1 MSNTLLEFKNLVTE
15 FHTEGT
21 TVKAVNDISFTLNKG
36 ETVGIVGE
44 SGSGKSVTSLSA
56 MRLIPSPPGII
67 SGGSIIFHKKNKEKV
82 DLLKISE
89 DQMRSYRGN
98 DLAMIFQE
106 PMTSLNPVFTCG
118 DQVLEAIVLHQK
130 LNKKKAKKLTIELFK
145 KVQLPDPERIFNTY
159 PHQISG
165 GQKQRVMI
173 AMAMSCEPSVLIAD
187 EPTTALDVTVQKTIL
202 QLMQELQREKD
213 MGILFIT
220 HDLGVI
226 AELADK
232 VVVMYKGKI
241 VEQGNVWEIF
251 TNPKHPYTKGLL
263 ACRPP
268 LNKRYT
274 FLPTVKDF
282 MQVDEN
288 GKIID
293 TNISVEDFTKDLEIS
308 SAEREKKQKI
318 LFEKDP
324 VLQIKNLKT
333 YFPISNSTKIP
344 FTLQL
349 GLFGKEQK
357 VKLGKPII
365 IAISLFLAFL
375 LTSILYGVLMLFGF
389 SINNLINDLIA
400 GAVNGGVTVLLD
412 VGFIL
417 DLLTLIVVFS
427 GAGILYSFVF
437 KSSRSSLEKGLNI
450 RSKSNVKAVDK
461 VSFDVYPGETLGLVG
476 ESGCGKTTIGR
487 TILRLEEPTEGEMVY
502 KGIDIAKMKAN
513 ELREFRKE
521 VQIIFQDPYS
531 SLNPRMTIGNAIM
544 EPMQVHNILENDEQR
559 KKRVEELLV
568 RVNLDPTH
576 FYRYPH
582 EFSGGQRQRIGIA
595 RALAVNPKFIICDES
610 VSALDVSVQA
620 QVLNLLNELKE
631 EFGLTYIFISHDL
644 SVVKYMSDRMLVMQD
659 GKIEEMGD
667 ADQIYNKP
675 STPYTQKLI
684 DAIPEGKLEDIK
696 KHLESKGVKVK

>member
-1 MSNTLLEFKNLVTE
+1 MGNTLLEFKNLVTE

-21 TVKAVNDISFTLNKG
+21 TVKAVNGVSFTLNKG
-36 ETVGIVGE
+36 ETIGIVGE

-67 SGGSIIFHKKNKEKV
+67 SGGEIIFHQNDGTAT

-89 DQMRSYRGN
+89 EEMRKFRGN
-98 DLAMIFQE
+98 DIAMIFQE

-118 DQVLEAIVLHQK
+118 DQVMEAIILHQK
-130 LNKKKAKKLTIELFK
+130 LNKKDAKDLTIKLFEV
-145 KVQLPDPERIFNTY
+145 VQLPTPERIFSTY

-173 AMAMSCEPSVLIAD
+173 AMAMSCQPSVLIAD

-202 QLMQELQREKD
+202 QLMQNLQTEHD
-213 MGILFIT
+213 MGIMFIT

-232 VVVMYKGKI
+232 VVVMYKGNI
-241 VEQGNVWEIF
+241 VEQGNVWDIF

-268 LNKRYT
+268 LDKRYT
-274 FLPTVKDF
+274 FLPTVSDF
-282 MQVDEN
+282 MKIDEN
-288 GKIID
+288 GEIID
-293 TNISVEDFTKDLEIS
+293 NGISVADFTKDLAIPES
-308 SAEREKKQKI
+308 ERTARQKE
-318 LFEKDP
+318 LFAKEP
-324 VLQIKNLKT
+324 ILQIKNLKT
-333 YFPISNSTKIP
+333 YFPIKN
-344 FTLQL
+344 
-349 GLFGKEQK
+349 
-357 VKLGKPII
+357 
-365 IAISLFLAFL
+365 
-375 LTSILYGVLMLFGF
+375 GF
-389 SINNLINDLIA
+389 F
-400 GAVNGGVTVLLD
+400 GGV
-412 VGFIL
+412 
-417 DLLTLIVVFS
+417 S
-427 GAGILYSFVF
+427 GH
-437 KSSRSSLEKGLNI
+437 
-450 RSKSNVKAVDK
+450 VKAVDNIT
-461 VSFDVYPGETLGLVG
+461 FDVYPGETLGLVG
-476 ESGCGKTTIGR
+476 ESGCGKTTCGR
-487 TILRLEEPTEGEMVY
+487 TIIRLEEPTEGEMIY
-502 KGIDIAKMKAN
+502 KGKDIAKMNAD
-513 ELREFRKE
+513 ELRIFRKD

-544 EPMQVHNILENDEQR
+544 EPMQVHGILENDEQR
-559 KKRVEELLV
+559 KKRVEELLA
-568 RVNLDPTH
+568 RVSLDPAH

-644 SVVKYMSDRMLVMQD
+644 SVVKYMSDRMVVMQE

-675 STPYTQKLI
+675 GTPYTQKLI

-696 KHLESKGVKVK
+696 KHLESKGVKVN